1 MWKVEEGESVVDW
14 GVLGVEVMGKS
25 SWRQERR
32 NGMRNCGRADQEAG
46 GNDWTVKKNESNNKK
61 NIKSSIM

>member
-1 MWKVEEGESVVDW
+1 VWKVEEGESVVDW

-32 NGMRNCGRADQEAG
+32 NGMRNCGRADREG
-46 GNDWTVKKNESNNKK
+46 VK
-61 NIKSSIM
+61 